1 MLLTGSYR
9 RSLDDKLR
17 LAIPKQLRDPLGFP
31 TNSELF
37 IAPGND
43 GSLVLYTAELI
54 KQIGEALSK
63 LGPAE
68 KDMRAFSRLFYSQAQ
83 PADIDRQGRLRIP
96 PELAKLANLNNEV
109 VVLGVRD
116 RIELWNAES
125 WDQFLQQ
132 TQPSYDEL
140 AERVLRNVVP
150 NLETR

>member
-1 MLLTGSYR
+1 
-9 RSLDDKLR
+9 
-17 LAIPKQLRDPLGFP
+17 
-31 TNSELF
+31 
-37 IAPGND
+37 
-43 GSLVLYTAELI
+43 
-54 KQIGEALSK
+54 
-63 LGPAE
+63 
-68 KDMRAFSRLFYSQAQ
+68 MRAFSRLFYSQAQ